1 MRERHTH
8 TVKREG
14 ARDGVQRL
22 VRQRERH
29 RVKREGD
36 RVQRRES
43 NGHRDKRE
51 GARDGVQRLVTE
63 RERHRVKREGDRDKS
78 PGTCV
83 RERRSR
89 ESRDS
94 QMRKQGKE
102 RWRERSEQM
111 DTGTV
116 QQLGWEGEI
125 CLLVH
130 SHDAG
135 CANA

>member
-1 MRERHTH
+1 MCI
-8 TVKREG
+8 
-14 ARDGVQRL
+14 RD
-22 VRQRERH
+22 

-83 RERRSR
+83 RERHSQ
-89 ESRDS
+89 ESRAR
-94 QMRKQGKE
+94 QMRKRGKE

-111 DTGTV
+111 DTDTV
-116 QQLGWEGEI
+116 QQLGWEDEI
-125 CLLVH
+125 VY
-130 SHDAG
+130 
-135 CANA
+135 